1 MDIANPKTFKDYLG
15 LLVALILVSFAALL
29 LRGAVQQYNTL
40 YPSADAVSM
49 IAAKEE
55 WVTYTNTNL
64 GYQISY
70 PPDMTFIRSSE
81 LNPLSSPRERE
92 DQVVLIGDPEY
103 NRIYNIV
110 AGAVYEYTASS
121 SAELKLKYEEIV
133 VPQII
138 NGSAAKQLG
147 LTLTQADFK
156 ITEII
161 FNGRPAIQVIAP
173 YDYWIV
179 MFNSSN
185 EVFNVLASQNYT
197 GATTTPKEQLTR
209 EIMETFRVLD

>member
-55 WVTYTNTNL
+55 WVTYTNTNH

-70 PPDMTFIRSSE
+70 PPTVTFLRSSQLTQLPAPAGE
-81 LNPLSSPRERE
+81 E
-92 DQVVLIGDPEY
+92 DQVVLIEDEINDQLY
-103 NRIYNIV
+103 KII
-110 AGAVYEYTASS
+110 AGLVIDFTATS
-121 SAELKLKYEEIV
+121 SANLKKKYEEIAI
-133 VPQII
+133 PQLIE
-138 NGSAAKQLG
+138 GRTASRLG
-147 LTLTQADFK
+147 LKLEPSDFK
-156 ITEII
+156 ISEINFQNQI
-161 FNGRPAIQVIAP
+161 AIEVVSPLDYAIILHNKNG
-173 YDYWIV
+173 
-179 MFNSSN
+179 
-185 EVFNVLASQNYT
+185 EVFNVIAQNYT

-209 EIMETFRVLD
+209 EIMETFRVLE